1 MSPFDFVA
9 LILVL
14 AAAVGVVN
22 EATVRLPPSIG
33 LLLGSI
39 AVSLLLLTIDA
50 SGAFPVRNWVRA
62 ALDAAD
68 LPHLFL
74 DGVLAFLLFAGSLHV
89 SLNELR
95 DNRWMILALAT
106 ASVIIATALFAFAIW
121 EVFQLSGTPVPLGW
135 CAVMGAILAPT
146 DAVVV
151 DALLRRM
158 AFTPALRAAI
168 SGESLFN
175 DGAGVILF
183 TIMMAAAGGQH
194 NLIGHGRVTLALLLA
209 GLGGLA
215 VGGACGWL
223 AGRLARQIEDQAL
236 QVTISVALAMTSYRL
251 AEAADVSGP
260 IAVVMAGLMLG
271 RMVPAFSAQHEPPS
285 SAVAFWSLL
294 DGLLNTM
301 LFLLLGLQIVE
312 VTYHRVVLLPVLASI
327 PVALAAR
334 LISVGVPALCRRGTM
349 REKMR
354 GALVLTWAGLRGGV
368 SVALALI
375 VPESPYRDQVLA
387 ISYAVVVFTIVVQG
401 LTLPRVMRLLARRT
415 DPTI

>member
-9 LILVL
+9 LILVV
-14 AAAVGVVN
+14 AAAIGVVN
-22 EATVRLPPSIG
+22 EATVRLPPAIG

-39 AVSLLLLTIDA
+39 AISLVLLAIDA
-50 SGAFPVRNWVRA
+50 SGVVPVRGWVRG
-62 ALDAAD
+62 ALDAVD

-106 ASVIIATALFAFAIW
+106 ASVIVASWLFALAIW
-121 EVFQLSGTPVPLGW
+121 VVFQLVRAPVPLAW
-135 CAVMGAILAPT
+135 CGVMGAILAPT

-158 AFTPALRAAI
+158 ALPPSLRAAI

-175 DGAGVILF
+175 DGAGVVLFSILL
-183 TIMMAAAGGQH
+183 AVAGGQQG
-194 NLIGHGRVTLALLLA
+194 LLGHGHVASALLAA

-215 VGGACGWL
+215 VGGVCGWAAGWL
-223 AGRLARQIEDQAL
+223 ARRVEDQAL
-236 QVTISVALAMTSYRL
+236 MVTISVALAMTSYRV
-251 AEAADVSGP
+251 AEALGVSGP

-285 SAVAFWSLL
+285 RVVGFWTLL

-301 LFLLLGLQIVE
+301 LFLLLGLQMVE
-312 VTYHRVVLLPVLASI
+312 VSYHRVALVPVLASI

-334 LISVGVPALCRRGTM
+334 LVSVAVPALFRTGRVRERM
-349 REKMR
+349 RAMV
-354 GALVLTWAGLRGGV
+354 VLTWAGLRGGV

-375 VPESPYRDQVLA
+375 VPDSPYREQILA
-387 ISYAVVVFTIVVQG
+387 ICYAVVVFTIIVQG
-401 LTLPRVMRLLARRT
+401 LTLPRVVGLLGRGGDAMR
-415 DPTI
+415 

>member
-14 AAAVGVVN
+14 AAAIGAAN
-22 EATVRLPPSIG
+22 EATVRLPPAIG

-39 AVSLLLLTIDA
+39 AISLLLLAIDA
-50 SGAFPVRNWVRA
+50 SGVFPTRDWVRE

-95 DNRWMILALAT
+95 DNRWVILALAT
-106 ASVIIATALFAFAIW
+106 ASVIISTILFTFAIW
-121 EVFQLSGTPVPLGW
+121 AVFQATGTPIPVVW
-135 CAVMGAILAPT
+135 CGVMGAILAPT

-158 AFTPALRAAI
+158 ALPSSLRAAI

-183 TIMMAAAGGQH
+183 VIMLALAGGQH
-194 NLIGHGRVTLALLLA
+194 GLIGHGRVVLALLAA

-215 VGGACGWL
+215 VGGVCGWL
-223 AGRLARQIEDQAL
+223 GGLLARRIVDQAL
-236 QVTISVALAMTSYRL
+236 MVTISVALAMTSYRL
-251 AEAADVSGP
+251 ADALHVSGP

-271 RMVPAFSAQHEPPS
+271 RMVPAFSAESEPPS
-285 SAVAFWSLL
+285 VAVAFWSLL

-312 VTYHRVVLLPVLASI
+312 VTYHRVALVPVLAAI

-334 LISVGVPALCRRGTM
+334 LVSVAVPALCRGGRL
-349 REKMR
+349 REKM
-354 GALVLTWAGLRGGV
+354 GGLAVLTWAGLRGGV

-375 VPESPYRDQVLA
+375 VPDSPYRDQLLA
-387 ISYAVVVFTIVVQG
+387 ICYAVVVFTIVVQG
-401 LTLPRVMRLLARRT
+401 LTLPRVVRLLGSGPA
-415 DPTI
+415 PMA